1 MDIEFIYVLFNIIA
15 KYFMSLMNI
24 EFMIHNI
31 YFIATFK
38 VFIEICKIMYIL
50 IFAHITINITPKW
63 LMKNIK

>member
-1 MDIEFIYVLFNIIA
+1 
-15 KYFMSLMNI
+15 MSLMNI